1 MEKPS
6 DVSIQGLVELYTNHM
21 KTGQD
26 DLKQIEFEIRMDQK
40 RIKKNHFDAIFKS
53 LYQHGF
59 TIESTEYQ
67 LRIQPKVS
75 DIPFD
80 YRIELN
86 TLIDIQEYC
95 QDDILPS
102 YPKTVHR
109 LKKMLLKDKKS
120 APVRF
125 FKNDNFGFRSSIQ
138 QEIELSEKNHIVKK
152 VMKEWSRCDKLFRYL
167 HRTSL
172 RSKAFPNIR
181 VDMSEVRMS
190 SRDNKSKTFKSSN
203 VLNSF
208 MSYEVEIEVLPEIS
222 SIPMNYMTSYM
233 DNIFT
238 EGDEV
243 YYTNHEDP
251 KTKWKITGMNNNT
264 NTIMISIDGA
274 KNFTIVDRK
283 DIQPVKKRE
292 KESQEDLEKRLLTNG
307 LKSTI
312 KYVLSGIQDTPYPV
326 PFSTLNTVL
335 NNYLNVVRRI
345 MNNELN
351 KDEYRKTPHHFI
363 GPSSYALQ
371 KSNLLPHDGNNST
384 VSIRDYFCVTDKA
397 DGQRKLLFISG
408 LDKKIYFIDSNL
420 NVQYTGCELHNS
432 VQMPNTIIDGEHLTV
447 DKYGNKIN
455 IYAAFDLYCV
465 TSMDVRRFPFKK
477 NRTKEQVK
485 ENKQFHYSETR
496 YSYLKHIVDYINEEG
511 KMLSKHLT
519 IQVKDFIFSNKN
531 DETSIFKCCNTLLTY
546 IKGNKYPYQ
555 TDGIIFTSVSLGV
568 NQEGEKDRTLKKG
581 KYTWGHSF
589 KWKPPEFNTIDFLTR
604 LKKNASGDA
613 VIQKK
618 TIKGEI
624 HEYYVAHLYVGYDP
638 KKHGHLNSQEKILYM
653 NYGNTKKRESSNYRN
668 YKPILFQPTN
678 PHDRTAH
685 ICHIPIQRDLQG
697 NMVMFTEENELI
709 EDDTIVEF
717 RYEKNNKDKYNNWI
731 PLRVRYDKTSDY
743 KANNPNFGN
752 AYHVANSNWQT
763 IHNPIDENMLIHG
776 DKLTEDVLYQ
786 SIDDQY
792 YNRSKQ
798 KSKTVG
804 LRNFHNLFVKQAL
817 IYAASAKQSES
828 NLIDLAVGKAGD
840 LPKWIQCK
848 LRGVLGIDIA
858 YDNIHNNNDGACA
871 RFINSSEQYKKM
883 PVCMFIRGNTGEDM
897 ENGDFEMN
905 DNNNNNDDNDIPSSH
920 MILQSLMGAS
930 QGSNNMTP
938 FLKSNFGFFR
948 DKFDICSIQFALH
961 YMFENKSKLH
971 KFLTNVSN
979 YTKTGKYFIG
989 TCYDGKKIYEML
1001 QDKTLNESVDLYE
1014 EDTKIWHIKKK
1025 YQDDSKVF
1033 LEDSD
1038 KSIGYKISVY
1048 QESINQEFD
1057 EYLVNFE
1064 YFVKIMEDYGF
1075 ILASNMQTSE
1085 NIPLKPLGS
1094 FSSLFDI
1101 MKKTKKESYGLADK
1115 MSENEKTISFLNQ
1128 YFIFQ
1133 KQRDIVKPLFEEGV
1147 VMDYTIGN
1155 AKKTNQ
1161 TIILS

>member
-1 MEKPS
+1 M
-6 DVSIQGLVELYTNHM
+6 
-21 KTGQD
+21 
-26 DLKQIEFEIRMDQK
+26 
-40 RIKKNHFDAIFKS
+40 
-53 LYQHGF
+53 
-59 TIESTEYQ
+59 
-67 LRIQPKVS
+67 
-75 DIPFD
+75 
-80 YRIELN
+80 
-86 TLIDIQEYC
+86 
-95 QDDILPS
+95 
-102 YPKTVHR
+102 
-109 LKKMLLKDKKS
+109 DKK
-120 APVRF
+120 V
-125 FKNDNFGFRSSIQ
+125 
-138 QEIELSEKNHIVKK
+138 
-152 VMKEWSRCDKLFRYL
+152 
-167 HRTSL
+167 
-172 RSKAFPNIR
+172 
-181 VDMSEVRMS
+181 
-190 SRDNKSKTFKSSN
+190 
-203 VLNSF
+203 
-208 MSYEVEIEVLPEIS
+208 
-222 SIPMNYMTSYM
+222 
-233 DNIFT
+233 
-238 EGDEV
+238 
-243 YYTNHEDP
+243 
-251 KTKWKITGMNNNT
+251 
-264 NTIMISIDGA
+264 
-274 KNFTIVDRK
+274 
-283 DIQPVKKRE
+283 
-292 KESQEDLEKRLLTNG
+292 
-307 LKSTI
+307 
-312 KYVLSGIQDTPYPV
+312 
-326 PFSTLNTVL
+326 
-335 NNYLNVVRRI
+335 
-345 MNNELN
+345 
-351 KDEYRKTPHHFI
+351 
-363 GPSSYALQ
+363 
-371 KSNLLPHDGNNST
+371 
-384 VSIRDYFCVTDKA
+384 
-397 DGQRKLLFISG
+397 
-408 LDKKIYFIDSNL
+408 YFIDSNL
-420 NVQYTGCELHNS
+420 NVQYTGCELDKR
-432 VQMPNTIIDGEHLTV
+432 VQMPNTIIDGEHLTE

-455 IYAAFDLYCV
+455 IYAAFDIYCV
-465 TSMDVRRFPFKK
+465 TKMDIRNLPFKK
-477 NRTKEQVK
+477 DRTKEQIKKGV
-485 ENKQFHYSETR
+485 QLHYSEAR
-496 YSYLKHIVDYINEEG
+496 YSHLKHIVDYMNVEG
-511 KMLSKHLT
+511 NMLSKHLT
-519 IQVKDFIFSNKN
+519 IQVKDFIFSKKN
-531 DETSIFKCCNTLLTY
+531 DKSSIFKCCNTLLTY

-555 TDGIIFTSVSLGV
+555 TDGIIFTSASLGV
-568 NQEGEKDRTLKKG
+568 NQEGPQDRTLKKG

-604 LKKNASGDA
+604 LKRNAAGNA
-613 VIQKK
+613 IIQKK

-638 KKHGHLNSQEKILYM
+638 RKHGHLNSQEKILYM
-653 NYGNTKKRESSNYRN
+653 NYGTTKKRESSNYRN

-697 NMVMFTEENELI
+697 NMVMFSEENELI

-717 RYEKNNKDKYNNWI
+717 RYEKNNKDKYNNWV

-743 KANNPNFGN
+743 KANNQNFGN

-776 DKLTEDVLYQ
+776 DKLKEDALYQ

-798 KSKTVG
+798 KSKTVA

-817 IYAASAKQSES
+817 IYATSSKQAET
-828 NLIDLAVGKAGD
+828 NLIDLAVGKGGD
-840 LPKWIQCK
+840 LPKWIQCN

-905 DNNNNNDDNDIPSSH
+905 DDNNDNNDENNDIPRSH

-930 QGSNNMTP
+930 QGATMTP
-938 FLKSNFGFFR
+938 FLKNYFGFFR

-989 TCYDGKKIYEML
+989 TCYDGKKIHEML
-1001 QDKTLNESVDLYE
+1001 QDKVLNESVDLYE

-1033 LEDSD
+1033 LEDND

-1075 ILASNMQTSE
+1075 ILATNIQTSE

-1101 MKKTKKESYGLADK
+1101 MNKTKKDSYGLADK

-1133 KQRDIVKPLFEEGV
+1133 KQRDIVKPLFEEGIT
-1147 VMDYTIGN
+1147 MDYTIGN
-1155 AKKTNQ
+1155 AKKTNE